1 METKFGH
8 QFHADRASRPGADP
22 GSARTDHWTP
32 TEVVAQLEAS
42 LRALRTDC
50 IDIYQSHGGSDA
62 EFATPGLWEA
72 LSRQVLAGKIRFL
85 GVSLDPADAARAAR
99 VPTVGAGVVQ
109 VTYNRLNRSAED
121 SVFPAAVD
129 QRLGVRAASRLG
141 VRAREPLANGL
152 LSGKYR
158 PGSWITAAGDW
169 RSSRSAAD
177 VGARLPEVEQIAA
190 TEVPAGVPL
199 ARWALAWCLQHPA
212 VSAVIPGSKPS
223 RSSRATSQPPHS
235 TSCPPHIPSP
245 LHPDRGPSRQG
256 GVAAKG

>member
-1 METKFGH
+1 VATKFGH

-99 VPTVGAGVVQ
+99 VPTVGADVVQ

-129 QRLGVRAASRLG
+129 QRLGVRA
-141 VRAREPLANGL
+141 REPLATGL

-235 TSCPPHIPSP
+235 RSCPPHIPSP
-245 LHPDRGPSRQG
+245 LHPDRSPSRQG

>member
-1 METKFGH
+1 
-8 QFHADRASRPGADP
+8 
-22 GSARTDHWTP
+22 
-32 TEVVAQLEAS
+32 
-42 LRALRTDC
+42 
-50 IDIYQSHGGSDA
+50 
-62 EFATPGLWEA
+62 LWEA

-129 QRLGVRAASRLG
+129 QRLGVRA
-141 VRAREPLANGL
+141 REPLANGL

-158 PGSWITAAGDW
+158 PGSWITAVGDW

-199 ARWALAWCLQHPA
+199 ARWALAWCLQHPV

-245 LHPDRGPSRQG
+245 LHPDRSPSRQG

>member
-1 METKFGH
+1 MATKFGH

-99 VPTVGAGVVQ
+99 VPTVGADVVQ

-129 QRLGVRAASRLG
+129 QRLGVRA
-141 VRAREPLANGL
+141 REP
-152 LSGKYR
+152 
-158 PGSWITAAGDW
+158 SWCAGPRAAGQWPSEREIPPRQLDHRCGRLALVAIRRRRRRTAPRGRADRGDRSPGW
-169 RSSRSAAD
+169 RAARTMGTGLVPTASGCQRGD
-177 VGARLPEVEQIAA
+177 PGQQTVAQLEGNVAAAALEVMS
-190 TEVPAGVPL
+190 PAHPL
-199 ARWALAWCLQHPA
+199 A
-212 VSAVIPGSKPS
+212 
-223 RSSRATSQPPHS
+223 
-235 TSCPPHIPSP
+235 
-245 LHPDRGPSRQG
+245 
-256 GVAAKG
+256 VAP